1 MTEAE
6 VEGVVREVTEEEVR
20 QATTL
25 NSTGRAAKVLHDRS
39 PF

>member
-25 NSTGRAAKVLHDRS
+25 NSRSPAKVL
-39 PF
+39 